1 MSRTGLLL
9 SVVAL
14 LSLEVFAL
22 AEEPYPLRDAVEC
35 TARAGLPNFYA
46 KLAAGNDVRIGY
58 LGGSITAQPGWR
70 PKTLNWFRE
79 QYPNAKIDEINAAIG
94 GTGSDLGV
102 FRLEHD
108 VLQFKPDLL
117 FVEFAVNDGGAPPE
131 RIYKSMEGIVRQTW
145 QADPTT
151 DVCYVYT
158 LTQGMLG
165 DLQGGK
171 YPRAASAMEALAN
184 HYGIPSI
191 HMGVEVA
198 RLEKEGKVVFKA
210 PDPKTDEEKA
220 ALAGKILFSSDGVH
234 PHPDTGHQL
243 YLEAVVRSMEKIKPA
258 GKQGPHA
265 LIAPLDAGN
274 WENAKMVPLDRAKL
288 SAGWQKL
295 DPDKDGLAKGFGT
308 RVPSLWKVNKA
319 GETLSFRFKGTYAAI
334 YDLLGPDCGQVIV
347 KRDDKDPVTR
357 PRFDPYCTYPRLA
370 TLGIASDLPDEVH
383 TVNLE
388 LSPDQP
394 DKRKILFDHNKPD
407 FDKNP
412 AKYDDIAWY
421 AGALMLMGDVVE

>member
-9 SVVAL
+9 SVVVLVAV
-14 LSLEVFAL
+14 EVFGV
-22 AEEPYPLRDAVEC
+22 AEEPYPLRNAVEC
-35 TARAGLPNFYA
+35 TVRGGLPNFLA
-46 KLAAGNDVRIGY
+46 KLAAGKDVKIGY

-117 FVEFAVNDGGAPPE
+117 FVEFAVNDSGAAPE
-131 RIYKSMEGIVRQTW
+131 RIHQSMEGIVRQTW
-145 QADPTT
+145 KADPTT
-151 DVCYVYT
+151 DLCYVYT
-158 LTQGMLG
+158 LTEGMLR

-171 YPRAASAMEALAN
+171 YPRAASAMEALAD

-210 PDPKTDEEKA
+210 PEPKTDEEKA

-243 YLEAVVRSMEKIKPA
+243 YLEAVERSMEKIK
-258 GKQGPHA
+258 GTGNQGAHT
-265 LIAPLDAGN
+265 LGAPLASDN

-295 DPDKDGLAKGFGT
+295 DPEKDGLAKGFGN
-308 RVPSLWKVNKA
+308 RVPALWKVNKA

-334 YDLLGPDCGQVIV
+334 YDLLGPDCGQVIM
-347 KRDDKDPVTR
+347 KLDDKDPATR

-383 TVNLE
+383 TVALE
-388 LSPDQP
+388 LAPDQP
-394 DKRKILFDHNKPD
+394 DKRAILFDHNKPD
-407 FDKNP
+407 FDKSP

-421 AGALMLMGDVVE
+421 AGALMLIGDVVK